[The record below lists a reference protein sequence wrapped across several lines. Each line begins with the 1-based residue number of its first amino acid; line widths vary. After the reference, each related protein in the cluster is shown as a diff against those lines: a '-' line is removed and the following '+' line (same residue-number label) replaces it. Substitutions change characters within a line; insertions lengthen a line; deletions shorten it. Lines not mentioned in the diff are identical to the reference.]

1 MAKLILKDC
10 FIEVD
15 NVELSDHISS
25 VEVQLSKQ
33 EIDTTNLGGD
43 GRERAHGLKDDQ
55 FTLNFQQNYDAGE
68 VDDTLYP
75 LWDDEEEFTVV
86 VRPKSTP
93 VGAGNPEYSGTCILL
108 SYSPLSG
115 DVGSLSTT
123 SVTFHAQRAGISRAT
138 AS

>member
-15 NVELSDHISS
+15 NTELSDHVSS

-43 GRERAHGLKDDQ
+43 GRERAHGLKDDS
-55 FTLNFQQNYDAGE
+55 FTLNFQQNYDAGS
-68 VDDTLYP
+68 VDDVLYP
-75 LWDDEEEFTVV
+75 LWDQEEEFTVT
-86 VRPKSTP
+86 VRPKATAVS
-93 VGAGNPEYSGTCILL
+93 ADNPEYSGTCILL
-108 SYSPLSG
+108 SYSPVSG
-115 DVGSLSTT
+115 DVGALSTT
-123 SVTFHAQRAGISRAT
+123 SVTFHAQREGITRVT